1 MKLNNPLWK
10 LSLLNSKM
18 KCSENTSTRKYSRY
32 FSVFMKSQFKLIFIN
47 SEKHTLAEI
56 EVEARKYQILCVNFK
71 IFVQRCPSGTNYWKD
86 FLT

>member
-32 FSVFMKSQFKLIFIN
+32 FFSFY
-47 SEKHTLAEI
+47 EI
-56 EVEARKYQILCVNFK
+56 SIQAYFHKF
-71 IFVQRCPSGTNYWKD
+71 
-86 FLT
+86 

>member
-1 MKLNNPLWK
+1 
-10 LSLLNSKM
+10 
-18 KCSENTSTRKYSRY
+18 
-32 FSVFMKSQFKLIFIN
+32 MKSQFKLIFIN